1 MSLFMIRSSAVCG
14 NIQITKIKYSVLE
27 GSYVFQSFPSKTSH
41 MHLHSLLYQVVAVIL
56 WKDSKSLP
64 RLCTTQLYLSFERV
78 GDVIPRQSLQQL
90 HYKSEPVTR
99 AILRSSI
106 STICYSFAKLLTH
119 LMRRLRRKKRTEHWE
134 MEKCKKIGFAECL
147 PISVVSADGEQV
159 VWSRSSS
166 ATSVTLHV
174 LQDWSSDL
182 LKWLNWS
189 KQFKDLFFLEIP
201 YFSHATCVGGHSRGP
216 LHESGIPTSRINN

>member
-27 GSYVFQSFPSKTSH
+27 VSYVFQSFPSKTSH

-119 LMRRLRRKKRTEHWE
+119 LMRRLRRKKKNRTLGNGKMQENRLCRMFTDFSRVRWQRASCVVE
-134 MEKCKKIGFAECL
+134 VFKC
-147 PISVVSADGEQV
+147 
-159 VWSRSSS
+159 
-166 ATSVTLHV
+166 
-174 LQDWSSDL
+174 
-182 LKWLNWS
+182 
-189 KQFKDLFFLEIP
+189 
-201 YFSHATCVGGHSRGP
+201 YFSHTACFAGLELWSA
-216 LHESGIPTSRINN
+216 